1 MGITFSP
8 IILSHLYKELQ
19 MYSLLMQMVWLLVY
33 LHPDLDCTQV
43 YYEYVKY
50 AISNSMPSS
59 CCPFS
64 CNVEQDTLCM
74 HLSFSSTLLKLT
86 SLQ

>member
-1 MGITFSP
+1 MGITFIP

-50 AISNSMPSS
+50 AISNMLVLCLVPAV
-59 CCPFS
+59 PFHVMLNKIHYA
-64 CNVEQDTLCM
+64 CIY
-74 HLSFSSTLLKLT
+74 LSVLHC
-86 SLQ
+86 